1 MLQMEEEKSL
11 KKHVDDFNKIILDL
25 KSIDVKIDDEDQAI
39 ILLSSLPKRFEHFVD
54 TMLYG
59 KASLIMAEVKATL
72 NSKEIQRN
80 GDSKGEQVAEGLF
93 TRGRQE
99 KKDFKQKKSSRSKS
113 KGKNK
118 RCFICDKEGHF
129 KKDCPNR
136 ESAEVLAVTDQDT
149 HKEWILDSGCSFH
162 MTPNKDWFETYNQ
175 VDGGTVLLGNN
186 KACKVIGIGSVR
198 LRMFDGMD
206 RVLQDI
212 RHVPEL
218 SVGLESQ
225 VLQVRWLLDIRSDD
239 GARVVGIHKMGGVG
253 KSTLT
258 RAIYNNLI
266 VDNFDDFYFLQNVRE
281 ESNKHGLK
289 HLQSILQ

>member
-1 MLQMEEEKSL
+1 MNALLVHQGLDAALSDEAIMKVEERKRTKVLKKAYSAILLSLGDEVLREVAEEKTAMEIWKKLESLYLKRSLANRLYLKKRLYTLQMEEEKSL

-136 ESAEVLAVTDQDT
+136 E
-149 HKEWILDSGCSFH
+149 
-162 MTPNKDWFETYNQ
+162 
-175 VDGGTVLLGNN
+175 
-186 KACKVIGIGSVR
+186 
-198 LRMFDGMD
+198 
-206 RVLQDI
+206 
-212 RHVPEL
+212 
-218 SVGLESQ
+218 
-225 VLQVRWLLDIRSDD
+225 RSNE
-239 GARVVGIHKMGGVG
+239 R
-253 KSTLT
+253 
-258 RAIYNNLI
+258 
-266 VDNFDDFYFLQNVRE
+266 
-281 ESNKHGLK
+281 NKHIGDVAVLK
-289 HLQSILQ
+289 MVIKC